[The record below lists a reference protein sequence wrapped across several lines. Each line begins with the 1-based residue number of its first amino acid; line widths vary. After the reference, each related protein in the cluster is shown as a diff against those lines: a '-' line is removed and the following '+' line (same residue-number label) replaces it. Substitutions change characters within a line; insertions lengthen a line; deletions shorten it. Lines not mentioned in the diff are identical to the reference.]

1 MNYKRFV
8 ACTALVAG
16 LLMAAPAAHAGGYSG
31 WRTPNPVDNVAGGCP
46 IESPD
51 ALTLFTA
58 GRFDGTL
65 DVWIYE
71 RDSKRAPFGPRI
83 KVPDPVSLDDAN
95 DFCPTPL
102 GGDVLFFVSDRDD
115 ETSCGGADMFVTRI
129 RDGVPSEPRRLGCA
143 PHGPNTEGREL
154 APSLVYT
161 RRGAYLYYST
171 NGPNGDQDIHRSRMY
186 WDGSFGPGEPVDGLN
201 TEFDD
206 QQPNLSLNGREIV
219 FSSNRAGAGQDVYTS
234 KIRRGRWT
242 APRNLSQ
249 ELEFPTVD
257 GNETRASLSRDR
269 KRLYYGSGGTI
280 FVSKRRG
287 HFHDHDDDS
296 DSD

>member
-1 MNYKRFV
+1 MNHKRYT
-8 ACTALVAG
+8 ACAALVAG
-16 LLMAAPAAHAGGYSG
+16 LLMAAPASYAGWYPG

-58 GRFDGTL
+58 GGFDGTL

-71 RDSKRAPFGPRI
+71 RDDKSAPFGPRI

-129 RDGVPSEPRRLGCA
+129 RNGVPGEPRRLGCA
-143 PHGPNTEGREL
+143 PHGPNTAGREL

-161 RRGAYLYYST
+161 LSGAYLYFST
-171 NGPNGDQDIHRSRMY
+171 NDPSQY
-186 WDGSFGPGEPVDGLN
+186 
-201 TEFDD
+201 
-206 QQPNLSLNGREIV
+206 
-219 FSSNRAGAGQDVYTS
+219 
-234 KIRRGRWT
+234 IRLRWM
-242 APRNLSQ
+242 S
-249 ELEFPTVD
+249 
-257 GNETRASLSRDR
+257 
-269 KRLYYGSGGTI
+269 
-280 FVSKRRG
+280 
-287 HFHDHDDDS
+287 
-296 DSD
+296 